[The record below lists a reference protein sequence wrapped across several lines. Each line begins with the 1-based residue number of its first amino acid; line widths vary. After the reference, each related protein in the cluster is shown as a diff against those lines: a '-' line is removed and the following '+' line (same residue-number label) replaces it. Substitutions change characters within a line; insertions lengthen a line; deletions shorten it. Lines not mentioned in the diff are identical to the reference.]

1 MRFFLVFSFA
11 LALLAIAGCTRAP
24 AATDAGSRPDVGSH
38 DTGHDAPAV
47 SCTTDGECDDGF
59 GCTFDQCVVG
69 NVCMH
74 TTNDTLCAA
83 GERCVVGTGCT
94 SGGMCSTAADCDDH
108 VYCNGTEQC
117 LDHTCFPL
125 ADRNCDDGLSC
136 TIDSC
141 DESAGA
147 CSYMTVCDSGV
158 AFTDAAAPCDPFMP
172 ATGYTGSFRIVPAP
186 MSSCGAAT
194 FSVDTATFS
203 ISGGMLN
210 VTAGPFSLTGSI
222 PTDATFHVT
231 GNDGGCGD
239 YVLDG
244 TFDCA
249 DRFSGMWHATFGG
262 ECSFCS
268 NQSSTV
274 LGLAR

>member
-1 MRFFLVFSFA
+1 MRFFLVFSFVLA
-11 LALLAIAGCTRAP
+11 LASAGCTRAP
-24 AATDAGSRPDVGSH
+24 AATDGGSRPDVGTPRDVGLDS
-38 DTGHDAPAV
+38 PSV
-47 SCTTDGECDDGF
+47 SCTTDAECNDGF
-59 GCTFDQCVVG
+59 PCTFDQCVVG
-69 NVCMH
+69 NVCEH
-74 TTNDTLCAA
+74 TPDDSMCSGGQHCT
-83 GERCVVGTGCT
+83 VGSGCSDGCT
-94 SGGMCSTAADCDDH
+94 VDSDCDDH

-117 LDHTCFPL
+117 LDHSCF
-125 ADRNCDDGLSC
+125 ADMPRNCDDGLSC

-141 DESAGA
+141 DEAAGA
-147 CSYMTVCDSGV
+147 CSYMTTCDSGV
-158 AFTDAAAPCDPFMP
+158 ILTDAGAACDPFDP
-172 ATGYTGSFRIVPAP
+172 ATGYTGAYRVVPAP

-203 ISGGMLN
+203 ISGGMLHIA
-210 VTAGPFSLTGSI
+210 AGPFSLAGPI

-249 DRFSGMWHATFGG
+249 NRFTGMWRATFGG